1 MAIQRNGRLMNYLML
16 GSVGIISMLLGACNK
31 TTHDYRADSD
41 RVYVNNSSYELNIVL
56 GHGEYDG
63 TKENFI
69 LPVNASYTVELRSF
83 ATTDKLQ
90 ATDFRSPYQYHGA
103 TIAIESQR
111 YVMEPDDGL
120 ANALNYRHLKL
131 GTNYFQFTYVFTDE
145 AIKNMMNAETWE

>member
-1 MAIQRNGRLMNYLML
+1 MQRNRILMKCLML
-16 GSVGIISMLLGACNK
+16 GSVGIISMFLGACNK

-41 RVYVNNSSYELNIVL
+41 WVYINHSSYELKVEL

-63 TKENFI
+63 AKENFI

-83 ATTDKLQ
+83 ATTDRLQ
-90 ATDFRSPYQYHGA
+90 AMDFRSPYQYHGA
-103 TIAIESQR
+103 TIKIDAKKYEIKS
-111 YVMEPDDGL
+111 DDGL

-145 AIKNMMNAETWE
+145 AIKNMMNVKTLE